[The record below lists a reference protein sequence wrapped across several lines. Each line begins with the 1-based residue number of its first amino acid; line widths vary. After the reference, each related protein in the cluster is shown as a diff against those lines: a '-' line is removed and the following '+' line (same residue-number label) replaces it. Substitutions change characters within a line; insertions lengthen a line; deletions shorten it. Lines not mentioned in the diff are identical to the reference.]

1 MTSIRSSFSLSGRCF
16 AGTAVVLL
24 FVAHAALSQTVD
36 KPVVPE
42 INASVGSCLANF
54 TVTDA
59 DKKPVS
65 AAKIEVSIRWGPLGV
80 RKVELTVWTNA
91 DGKARVIGLP
101 EKVKKPII
109 FHISRGELSRIALV
123 DPVEKCHSSVDVVL
137 GEK

>member
-1 MTSIRSSFSLSGRCF
+1 MKSIESNCPEGHRLLAWVSVILLCLIGR
-16 AGTAVVLL
+16 
-24 FVAHAALSQTVD
+24 AAWAAD
-36 KPVVPE
+36 KPVIPE

-54 TVTDA
+54 TVTDV